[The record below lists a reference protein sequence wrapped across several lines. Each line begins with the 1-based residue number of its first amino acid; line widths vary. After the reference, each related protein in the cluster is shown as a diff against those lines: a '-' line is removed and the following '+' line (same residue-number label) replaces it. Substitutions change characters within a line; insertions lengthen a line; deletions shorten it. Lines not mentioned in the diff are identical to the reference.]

1 LIFNELND
9 DENEKE
15 KIKKI
20 QNNEYEKI
28 GKSIILLNNL
38 KNQNK
43 IIKEIK
49 ILIKNEDFINL
60 GIEHIN
66 SFFSKQ
72 QEKSIKINETKE
84 EYFDVFKIKLS
95 INYENKN
102 KNEFNLFFSKF
113 NDDSKIDLILYFF
126 NNCPYDDLV
135 IFILY

>member
-1 LIFNELND
+1 LIYNELND

-20 QNNEYEKI
+20 QENNEYEKI

-135 IFILY
+135 IFI